1 MKILL
6 AAFITA
12 AFLFLIIPINVVA
25 SLPSVIMPANG
36 KGFKSPETIE
46 SQSTQPPTIS
56 STSPG
61 VESGKGSSG
70 TMGTPF
76 TALSPPASLPQ
87 QPNRL
92 PVLPQ
97 CSSGLAVTL
106 PQCHENSLSPT
117 NPNARSSS
125 TVPSSR
131 NNTGSSIG
139 YLISCNQTSASV
151 PTTGNAGQTGMKI
164 TIPSISNLALQGGE
178 FLCNL
183 IIPGHVTTSNNIA
196 TGTSAKDFA
205 SGYNFGKQD
214 STVGIRDPTSSC
226 NPERGITN
234 ITACDYGYIQGNN
247 GVHTLKSH

>member
-1 MKILL
+1 MRTFLTAL
-6 AAFITA
+6 ITVA
-12 AFLFLIIPINVVA
+12 SLFLIIPSNFVF
-25 SLPSVIMPANG
+25 SLPSVIVPANG
-36 KGFKSPETIE
+36 KGFKSPE

-61 VESGKGSSG
+61 VESGKSSSG

-87 QPNRL
+87 QQPNRF
-92 PVLPQ
+92 PVTPQ

-106 PQCHENSLSPT
+106 PQCHGNSLSPT
-117 NPNARSSS
+117 SPNAHSSS
-125 TVPSSR
+125 TVPSSH
-131 NNTGSSIG
+131 NNTGSSVG

-151 PTTGNAGQTGMKI
+151 PTTGNAGQAGMKI
-164 TIPSISNLALQGGE
+164 TLPSSSNLALQGGE

-183 IIPGHVTTSNNIA
+183 IIPGHVTTGNNIA
-196 TGTSAKDFA
+196 PGASAKDFA

-214 STVGIRDPTSSC
+214 STVGIRDPTTSC

-234 ITACDYGYIQGNN
+234 ITACYFGYTQGYNK
-247 GVHTLKSH
+247 H

>member
-1 MKILL
+1 MIIFLTAL
-6 AAFITA
+6 ITV
-12 AFLFLIIPINVVA
+12 AFLFLIMPSNVVA
-25 SLPSVIMPANG
+25 VIAPANG

-61 VESGKGSSG
+61 VESGKISIG

-76 TALSPPASLPQ
+76 TASSPPVPLPQ
-87 QPNRL
+87 QPNRS
-92 PVLPQ
+92 PVVMPQ

-117 NPNARSSS
+117 SPNARSSS

-183 IIPGHVTTSNNIA
+183 IIPGHVTTSNNVA

-234 ITACDYGYIQGNN
+234 ITACDYGYIQGYN
-247 GVHTLKSH
+247 GVKH